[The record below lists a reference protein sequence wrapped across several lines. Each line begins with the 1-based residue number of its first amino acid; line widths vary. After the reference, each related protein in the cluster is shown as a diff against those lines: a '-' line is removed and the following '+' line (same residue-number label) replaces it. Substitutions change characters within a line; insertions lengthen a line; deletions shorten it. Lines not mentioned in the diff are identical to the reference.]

1 MMKLMIGDAW
11 KRVRR
16 RLEGKVLQLDVFGAA
31 SLLMSSITNLVA
43 FDGHMPQLFYNSLVR

>member
-16 RLEGKVLQLDVFGAA
+16 WLEGKVLQLDVFGAA
-31 SLLMSSITNLVA
+31 SLLMSSITNPVA
-43 FDGHMPQLFYNSLVR
+43 LSMVTCLNHSSAQ